1 MSVPRALF
9 IGTHLENA
17 PDWLLEIELLFHGG
31 WTARRWPQ
39 VRKEKSVEHDAGS
52 IARSPGRGRLA
63 SVTPQYSVDR
73 SVRIAEPRA
82 APRPGGAVRHH
93 HFEQRTILAARKGV
107 TSVVERRAA
116 YCEGY
121 NDPTGIIAIDGRA
134 AGEASY
140 IEGGKSTEAE
150 RVVYVVATNGET
162 YGERMRFWNLA
173 NENAHFVGDHTISVS
188 TPGVEQ
194 AWDRACKD
202 PTMPEMLREAVA
214 KARASTHG
222 AATITVNDAGVVKR
236 WLNKRTQSFPQE
248 LQPHLTLETPHNG
261 RVGYSVIGQFHHDMS
276 LAGMRS
282 SLDKLVDEFKVR
294 NIPCV
299 AVIHE
304 PTAKNSKKNWHF
316 HLIYYA
322 GPAELLPDGRW
333 SFERVP
339 ERDKW
344 GTMKSVPLKRLGR
357 NEEVAAADW
366 VPKLKQRW
374 SDIVNA
380 QAAAEGI
387 RTRFTNETNEKR
399 GLQKAQTR
407 YTPGRQALHKQGYFT
422 DAEIGENIA
431 SWRNREQLKR
441 QNLANILLPVR
452 QTLERLSADRRQA
465 VLGPADRRTVNDQLL
480 RCQSMLSDAD
490 ALADAAAKALTMR
503 EMIVSGP
510 NDVLDH
516 YGGVDVALGEKKA
529 TPSRVKKRSFAQT
542 VCAAAQ
548 SYLAEQEPIL
558 KRLAEIQHVALS
570 RFEALRATL
579 DDSMATLDARIDN
592 VINARAQSTDR
603 LEDGRVAQRRREA
616 ELAARR
622 DHELAHSRRISEAGD
637 APNALTARQSTKSI
651 RAEGTPPDAV
661 AASGGNRIPATPE
674 AIDPAGPRREI
685 LANSSALRRKLTDRW
700 KDRQHFDNSEIVAVS
715 PSVQAKPK
723 PSWLIGQ
730 LGPDFGR

>member
-31 WTARRWPQ
+31 WTARRGPK

-52 IARSPGRGRLA
+52 IARSPSRGRRP
-63 SVTPQYSVDR
+63 SVTPQFGVDR

-82 APRPGGAVRHH
+82 APRPGGSVRHH

-107 TSVVERRAA
+107 TSVAERRAA

-121 NDPTGIIAIDGRA
+121 NEPTGIIAIDARA

-150 RVVYVVATNGET
+150 RVVYVVATNGDD

-173 NENAHFVGDHTISVS
+173 NENAHFVGDHTISVA

-214 KARASTHG
+214 KAKASSQG
-222 AATITVNDAGVVKR
+222 SATITVNDAGVVKR
-236 WLNKRTQSFPQE
+236 WLNKRTQSFPPE
-248 LQPHLTLETPHNG
+248 LRPHLALKTPHNG
-261 RVGYSVIGQFHHDMS
+261 RVGYSITGQFPHDMS

-282 SLDKLVDEFKVR
+282 SLDKLVDEFKAR

-299 AVIHE
+299 AVIHQ

-374 SDIVNA
+374 SNIINA

-387 RTRFTNETNEKR
+387 QTRFTNETNEKR

-422 DAEIGENIA
+422 DAEIGDNIA

-441 QNLANILLPVR
+441 QNLANVLLPVR
-452 QTLERLSADRRQA
+452 QTLERLSAGRRQA
-465 VLGPADRRTVNDQLL
+465 VLGPADHRAVNDELQ
-480 RCQSMLSDAD
+480 RCQSMLGDAD
-490 ALADAAAKALTMR
+490 ALADVATKAMTMR

-510 NDVLDH
+510 NDVLNH
-516 YGGVDVALGEKKA
+516 YGGVDVGLGEKKA
-529 TPSRVKKRSFAQT
+529 TPSRVEKRSFAKT
-542 VCAAAQ
+542 VCSAAQ
-548 SYLAEQEPIL
+548 GYLAEQEPIL
-558 KRLAEIQHVALS
+558 KRLADIQHVALS
-570 RFEALRATL
+570 RFKALRATL

-592 VINARAQSTDR
+592 AVDARAQSTDR
-603 LEDGRVAQRRREA
+603 LEDDRIAQRRREA

-622 DHELAHSRRISEAGD
+622 DRELVNSRLISGAED
-637 APNALTARQSTKSI
+637 ALSGLKARQNTKSI

-661 AASGGNRIPATPE
+661 AASGGNRVPEPLE
-674 AIDPAGPRREI
+674 AITPAWSRRDV
-685 LANSSALRRKLTDRW
+685 LANSSALRRKLTERW
-700 KDRQHFDNSEIVAVS
+700 KDRQRTDISEIVTVS
-715 PSVQAKPK
+715 PSIQAKPK